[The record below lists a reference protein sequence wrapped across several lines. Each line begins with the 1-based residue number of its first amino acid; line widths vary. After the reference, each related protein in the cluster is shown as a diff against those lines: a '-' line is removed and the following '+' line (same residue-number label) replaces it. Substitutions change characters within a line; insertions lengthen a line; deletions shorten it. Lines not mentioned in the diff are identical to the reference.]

1 MAVAKPMTPSNIE
14 LMDPNDGGI
23 EVDLETGETSP
34 LETTV
39 TETEDGGVIID
50 FGGGTNSED
59 AADHDANLAEFM
71 DDSDLG
77 SVSSDL
83 VDGFLADQNS
93 RKEWSMAYVKG
104 LDLLGM
110 KIEDRTQPWSGA
122 SGVYHPMLSEAVVRF
137 QAQAMGELMPASG
150 PARSKIV
157 GKITPEKTRQAYR
170 VEQEMNYQ
178 ITEIMPDYRNEM
190 EQMLFRLPLAGSA
203 FKKLYFDPVE
213 KRPVSIFVPAE
224 DLVASYG
231 ASNLR
236 TCPRFTHVMRKT
248 ANEIAKLQ
256 AVGFY
261 RDVDLPDPEPD
272 RDDIHEK
279 YDEIDGQDPTYLT
292 DDDRY
297 LILEMH
303 VDIDLPGDF
312 ASEDGIALPY
322 VVTIDKSSK
331 TILSIR
337 RNWYADDE
345 AKKKRM
351 HVVHYP
357 YLPGM
362 GFYGTGLIHLIGGLA
377 KSATSILRQLIDAGT
392 LSNLPAGLKSRSLRI
407 KGDNTPLMPGE
418 WRDAD
423 VAGGTL
429 RDSLFPMPYKEP
441 SSVLYTLLG
450 NVVDEGR
457 RIGSVADIK
466 ISDMGGQA
474 PVGTTLAILER
485 SLKVMS
491 GVQARLHAAMKDELR
506 LLASIIKEYMPPEY
520 DYEVEGDFNR
530 QEDFGGPVDIIPV
543 SDPNA
548 ATMAQRIMQ
557 YQAALQLAQQA
568 PQLYDLG
575 KLHQQMLAVLGIKDA
590 DTLIKLPSDMK
601 PKDPVTENMAILKQE
616 PIKAFL
622 YQDHDAHIS
631 VHMAAMQ
638 DPKLQQMIGQSP
650 FAQAIQSATLAHINE
665 HLAMAYRKGI
675 EKQLGVPLPAEE
687 EQLPEDV
694 EVQLS
699 QVVAQA
705 AQKLLEKSKV
715 DMAQQQAQ
723 QDAQDPLTQ
732 IQQKELQIKEMQ
744 VQGKLQLEEKKL
756 QVMAQNNQANIDLQR
771 ERILSENKRA
781 GAQVGIQRENNQY
794 KNELAAENNQ
804 ANIELQRERLAA
816 ENKRAGAQ
824 VGVQRE
830 NNHHKH
836 ALEGAKLAMDTLRN
850 TRNGK

>member
-1 MAVAKPMTPSNIE
+1 MAVVKPMTPSDIE
-14 LMDPNDGGI
+14 LMDPNDGGL

-34 LETTV
+34 LNSTV
-39 TETEDGGVIID
+39 TETEDGGVIVD
-50 FGGGTNSED
+50 FGSGMEDSEG
-59 AADHDANLAEFM
+59 ATDHDANLAEFM

-77 SVSSDL
+77 SVASDL
-83 VDGFLADQNS
+83 VDGYLADQNS

-150 PARSKIV
+150 TARSKIV

-178 ITEIMPDYRNEM
+178 ITEQMPDYRNEM

-203 FKKLYFDPVE
+203 FKKLYFDPLE

-224 DLVASYG
+224 DFVVSYG

-236 TCPRFTHVMRKT
+236 TCPRYTHVMRKT

-256 AVGFY
+256 SVGFY
-261 RDVDLPDPEPD
+261 REVDLPDPEPV
-272 RDDIHEK
+272 RSEITEK

-292 DDDRY
+292 DDNRY
-297 LILEMH
+297 TILEMH
-303 VDIDLPGDF
+303 VDIDLPGEF

-322 VVTIDKSSK
+322 VITIDKSSK
-331 TILSIR
+331 MILSIR
-337 RNWYADDE
+337 RNWYEDDE

-351 HVVHYP
+351 HIVHYP

-441 SSVLYTLLG
+441 SAVLYTLLG
-450 NVVDEGR
+450 NVVEEGR
-457 RIGSVADIK
+457 RIGSVADIA

-506 LLASIIKEYMPPEY
+506 LLASIIKEYMPAEY
-520 DYEVEGDFNR
+520 DYEVEGEFNR

-548 ATMAQRIMQ
+548 ATMAQRVMQ

-575 KLHQQMLAVLGIKDA
+575 KLHQQMLEVLGIKDA
-590 DTLIKLPSDMK
+590 DSIIKLPEDMK

-622 YQDHDAHIS
+622 YQDHDAHIA
-631 VHMAAMQ
+631 VHQAAMQ

-650 FAQAIQSATLAHINE
+650 FAQAIQAAMMSHINE

-675 EKQLGVPLPAEE
+675 EKQLGVPLPAEDE
-687 EQLPEDV
+687 ALPEDV

-699 QVVAQA
+699 QIVAQA
-705 AQKLLEKSKV
+705 AQKLLQQSQAEV
-715 DMAQQQAQ
+715 QQQKAQ

-744 VQGKLQLEEKKL
+744 VQGKLKIEEQKL
-756 QVMAQNNQANIDLQR
+756 QATVENNQANIDLQR
-771 ERILSENKRA
+771 D
-781 GAQVGIQRENNQY
+781 
-794 KNELAAENNQ
+794 
-804 ANIELQRERLAA
+804 RLEA

-824 VGVQRE
+824 IGTQRE
-830 NNHHKH
+830 ANDHKRV
-836 ALEGAKLAMDTLRN
+836 LDRAKLVLES
-850 TRNGK
+850 TRGMNNGK

>member
-1 MAVAKPMTPSNIE
+1 MAVSKPMTPSDIE

-34 LETTV
+34 AETTV
-39 TETEDGGVIID
+39 TETEDGGVVID
-50 FGGGTNSED
+50 FGGGMDSENSS
-59 AADHDANLAEFM
+59 DHDANLAEFM

-77 SVSSDL
+77 TLANEL
-83 VDGFLADQNS
+83 VDGFLADQTS
-93 RKEWSMAYVKG
+93 RKEWAMAYVKG

-110 KIEDRTQPWSGA
+110 KIEDRTQPWMGA

-178 ITEIMPDYRNEM
+178 ITEVMPDYRNEM

-203 FKKLYFDPVE
+203 FKKLYFDPIE

-224 DLVASYG
+224 DFVVSYG

-236 TCPRFTHVMRKT
+236 TCPRYTHIMRKT

-272 RDDIHEK
+272 RSDIEEK
-279 YDEIDGQDPTYLT
+279 YNEIEGQDPTYLT
-292 DDDRY
+292 DDNRY
-297 LILEMH
+297 TVLEMH
-303 VDIDLPGDF
+303 VDVDLPGDF
-312 ASEDGIALPY
+312 ASEDGIAMPY

-337 RNWYADDE
+337 RNWYEDDE

-450 NVVDEGR
+450 NVVEEGR
-457 RIGSVADIK
+457 RIGSVADIQ
-466 ISDMGGQA
+466 ISDMGAQA

-506 LLASIIKEYMPPEY
+506 LLANIIKEYMPAEY

-548 ATMAQRIMQ
+548 ATMAQRVMQ

-575 KLHQQMLAVLGIKDA
+575 KLHQQMLEVLGIKDA
-590 DTLIKLPSDMK
+590 DSIIKLPEDMK
-601 PKDPVTENMAILKQE
+601 PKDPVTENMAMLKQE

-638 DPKLQQMIGQSP
+638 DPKLQQIIGQSP
-650 FAQAIQSATLAHINE
+650 FAQAIQSAMLAHINE
-665 HLAMAYRKGI
+665 HVAMAYRKEI
-675 EKQLGVPLPAEE
+675 EKQLGVPLPAEDE
-687 EQLPEDV
+687 PLPEDV

-705 AQKLLEKSKV
+705 AQKLLQQNQAEA
-715 DMAQQQAQ
+715 AQQQAQ
-723 QDAQDPLTQ
+723 AQAQDPLTQ
-732 IQQKELQIKEMQ
+732 MQQKELQIKEMQ
-744 VQGKLQLEEKKL
+744 VQGKLQLEQQKL
-756 QVMAQNNQANIDLQR
+756 QVTAQ
-771 ERILSENKRA
+771 
-781 GAQVGIQRENNQY
+781 
-794 KNELAAENNQ
+794 NNQ
-804 ANIELQRERLAA
+804 ANIELQRQRLQS
-816 ENKRAGAQ
+816 EDKRAGAQ
-824 VGVQRE
+824 IGARIATQLDTNSR
-830 NNHHKH
+830 KDK
-836 ALEGAKLAMDTLRN
+836 LEGARLGVQIAQNLAGKGKQ
-850 TRNGK
+850 NGE